1 LNFHNIIYLYM
12 LKYFEGTIKNDR
24 VKKTFHLL
32 I

>member
-1 LNFHNIIYLYM
+1 M